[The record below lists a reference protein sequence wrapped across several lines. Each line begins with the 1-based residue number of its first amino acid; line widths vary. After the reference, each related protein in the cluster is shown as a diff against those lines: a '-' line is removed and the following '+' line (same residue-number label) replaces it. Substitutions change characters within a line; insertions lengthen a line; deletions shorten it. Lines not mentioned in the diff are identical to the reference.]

1 MSLSSL
7 LGHEQPIR
15 LLRRAFAEGR
25 IPNAY
30 LFVGPPNLGK
40 FTIASEF
47 ARLLNCE
54 NQSDSTLPDLT
65 DSCGICESCRRIAAG
80 NDPDV
85 LAIRPLT
92 RIGTGAKVEVTEFE
106 GAVLTTDQ
114 VGEIL
119 ARAGMRRTRAR
130 YKVLIISRAET
141 MNAEAANRLLKTLE
155 EPPEGTVLVLTC
167 SNPSALLPTIASRCQ
182 RVAFHPVPLSVL
194 EPGLAARFPDLDPD
208 LVATAARLCSGR
220 PGWALTLL
228 QSPGALN
235 VRRRLFDMLAALPAD
250 PLVSALAAAEELL
263 RLSEAWWIGV
273 NGEGAQ
279 EVLRR
284 AGDRSR
290 RVALADLFDLLS
302 SALRDVLLLT
312 VGEEGLLINRDALPL
327 LRDLA
332 RVTTPAKARLALSA
346 LQQVQRHI
354 RGNANLR
361 LAAELVLLQIMRV
374 LRAPVEA

>member
-1 MSLSSL
+1 MSLASII
-7 LGHEQPIR
+7 GHDQPLR
-15 LLRRAFAEGR
+15 LLRRSFAEGR

-40 FTIASEF
+40 FTVATEF
-47 ARLLNCE
+47 ARLIDCDDPRDLA
-54 NQSDSTLPDLT
+54 TPDLT
-65 DSCGICESCRRIAAG
+65 DSCGVCESCRRIDFG
-80 NDPDV
+80 SHPDV

-114 VGEIL
+114 VGEIIG
-119 ARAGMRRTRAR
+119 RAGMRRTRGP
-130 YKVLIISRAET
+130 YKILIIARAET
-141 MNAEAANRLLKTLE
+141 MNPEAANRLLKTLE

-167 SNPSALLPTIASRCQ
+167 SNASALLPTIASRCQ
-182 RVAFHPVPLSVL
+182 RVAFHPVPLATL
-194 EPGLAARFPDLDPD
+194 EPALLERFPDLNTD
-208 LVATAARLCSGR
+208 LVSTVARLSAGR

-228 QSPGALN
+228 QSPPALN
-235 VRRRLFDMLAALPAD
+235 VRRRLFDMLVAFPRD
-250 PLVSALAAAEELL
+250 PLVSALAGSEELL
-263 RLSEAWWIGV
+263 RLSEAWWIAI

-279 EVLRR
+279 DVLRR

-312 VGEEGLLINRDALPL
+312 VGEEDLIINRDVLPM

-332 RVTTPAKARLALSA
+332 RSTTSARARLALSA

-361 LAAELVLLQIMRV
+361 LASELVLLQVMLV
-374 LRAPVEA
+374 LRAAVEA